1 MDAKYGEFVGVE
13 NLHAAKVTADSAEA
27 YTTETPAYLAPSA
40 EISIQNNVNNAP
52 QYYDNVAGFNYVTE
66 GVSSITLTISGLPA
80 AKMAELLGKYYDSAT
95 GRVIDDGQPEPP
107 YYALSFCFNKGPE
120 GKRFYQYLK
129 GTFSGG
135 EEIATTKADG
145 NITVHTYQLTF
156 TALNT
161 THKWT
166 VNGQQKSMKRIFADS
181 TDAAFT
187 GNASTWFAAVQTPT
201 SGASLAALSALT
213 IGALTLT
220 PTFAAG
226 TLNYTASTAN
236 DSDTVTATP
245 ASGASAAIKVN
256 GVAHTSG
263 TAATWD
269 EGDNTVEVTVT
280 GSGLVSQTYTVTVTK

>member
-13 NLHAAKVTADSAEA
+13 NLHAAAITADTAEA
-27 YTTETPAYLAPSA
+27 YTPGTPAYLAPTA

-66 GVSSITLTISGLPA
+66 GVSTLTLTISGLPA
-80 AKMAELLGKYYDSAT
+80 SKLAELLGKYYDAAT
-95 GRVIDDGQPEPP
+95 GRVIDDGQPDPP
-107 YYALSFCFNKGPE
+107 YYALSFSFNKGPE
-120 GKRFYQYLK
+120 GKRYYQYLK

-135 EEIATTKADG
+135 EEIGTTKSDG
-145 NITVHTYQLTF
+145 NVTVHTYQLTF

-166 VNGQQKSMKRIFADS
+166 VNGKSKSMKRIFADTADANFTG
-181 TDAAFT
+181 TDA
-187 GNASTWFAAVQTPT
+187 TWFAAVQTPS

-236 DSDTVTATP
+236 DSDTVTATA
-245 ASGASAAIKVN
+245 ASGASAAITVN

-263 TAATWD
+263 QAATWA
-269 EGDNTVEVTVT
+269 EGDNEVKVTVT
-280 GSGLVSQTYTVTVTK
+280 GAGLVTQVYTVTVTK